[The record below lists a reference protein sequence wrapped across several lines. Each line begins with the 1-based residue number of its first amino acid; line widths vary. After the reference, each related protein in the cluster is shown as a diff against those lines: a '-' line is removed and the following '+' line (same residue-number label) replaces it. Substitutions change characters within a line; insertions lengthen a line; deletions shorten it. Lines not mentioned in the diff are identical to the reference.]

1 MKTLFTSLII
11 ALLAAPAAWADDAVV
26 NEYPRYRFDTSEGSF
41 VVELDG
47 RKAPLTVANF
57 AKLVE
62 AKFYNG
68 TIFHRVINAF
78 VAQAGGYNEKLEE
91 KEFGSDPIPNEAG
104 NGLSNERGSIG
115 MARTSKPHSAT
126 TQIYFNLADNRD
138 LDPQPTRWGY
148 AVFGKVTEGMEVL
161 DRIAQIP
168 TGPSPD
174 GQLKSDFPHRP
185 IIIEAVVPVD

>member
-1 MKTLFTSLII
+1 MKILITSLVF
-11 ALLAAPAAWADDAVV
+11 ALLAAQALWADEVAI

-57 AKLVE
+57 AKLAD
-62 AKFYNG
+62 AKFYDG
-68 TIFHRVINAF
+68 TIFHRVINGF

-91 KEFGSDPIPNEAG
+91 KDSGSEPVPNEAG

-148 AVFGKVTEGMEVL
+148 AVFGKVVEGMEVL

-168 TGPSPD
+168 TGPSSD
-174 GQLKSDFPHRP
+174 GQLKTDFPHRP
-185 IIIEAVVPVD
+185 ITIQAVVALD

>member
-1 MKTLFTSLII
+1 MRILFATL
-11 ALLAAPAAWADDAVV
+11 ALALAVTPVLAEDEAVV
-26 NEYPRYRFDTSEGSF
+26 TEYPRYRFDTSEGSF

-47 RKAPLTVANF
+47 RRAPLTVANF
-57 AKLVE
+57 ARLAE

-68 TIFHRVINAF
+68 TVFHRVILGF

-91 KEFGSDPIPNEAG
+91 KSLESDPVANESG
-104 NGLSNERGSIG
+104 NGLSNLRGTIG

-126 TQIYFNLADNRD
+126 SQIYFNLADNRD

-161 DRIAQIP
+161 DRIAQVP

-185 IIIEAVVPVD
+185 ITIEAVVALD